1 MARILL
7 ISQVYYPDTSAVSQV
22 LTDLTEDLS
31 RRGHEVLVYSSRY
44 GYEDPS
50 ISFPSQEVR
59 RGVKIIRLWQTGYAK
74 HSKLGR
80 LLNFASFNISMMWRL
95 WMRSRARPEL
105 IIGTTVPPFLS
116 FIGLLRAKMW
126 RRNYCFYAMDLQPEL
141 AIVSG
146 YLDGRS
152 MAAEIFMKMSDFI
165 YRKSDL
171 IVALDR
177 YMASHIIGRG
187 AKPDRVKAIAIWPA
201 MSTRHTGS
209 RPDNPFRQKM
219 KFGEKIV
226 IMYSGNMAVVHPL
239 DTLLEA
245 ALLLRNDER
254 FLFVFIGGGVRKQDV
269 EVFKGDHGLSNIVLL
284 PLQPREEIPIS
295 LGSADLQVVIQGDG
309 CTGYTHPNKVYGAM
323 FIGKPILYI
332 GPKPSHI
339 SDILEQCPGNISVKH
354 GAARELAEK
363 IKIFASAGEEEW
375 SQVGDINGQFAQKN
389 FSRPFLTD
397 QLVREIESIIP

>member
-1 MARILL
+1 M
-7 ISQVYYPDTSAVSQV
+7 
-22 LTDLTEDLS
+22 TDLTEDLS

-50 ISFPSQEVR
+50 VSFPPQEVR
-59 RGVKIIRLWQTGYAK
+59 RGVKIIRLWQTGFAK
-74 HSKLGR
+74 QNKLGR
-80 LLNFASFNISMMWRL
+80 ILNFASFNISMMWRL
-95 WMRSRARPEL
+95 GMTSKARPDL

-152 MAAEIFMKMSDFI
+152 MAAGIFMKMSDFI

-187 AKPDRVKAIAIWPA
+187 ANPDRVKAVAIWPA
-201 MSTRHTGS
+201 MSTWYSGS
-209 RPDNPFRQKM
+209 RRDNPFRQKM
-219 KFGEKIV
+219 GFGEKV
-226 IMYSGNMAVVHPL
+226 VVMYSGNMAVVHPL

-245 ALLLRNDER
+245 ALALKNDER
-254 FLFVFIGGGVRKQDV
+254 FLFVFIGGGVRKQEV
-269 EVFKGDHGLSNIVLL
+269 EVFKRDHGLSNIVLL

-295 LGSADLQVVIQGDG
+295 LGSADLQAVIHGDG

-332 GPKPSHI
+332 GPEPSHI

-354 GAARELAEK
+354 GAARELVER
-363 IKIFASAGEEEW
+363 INIFASSGEQEW
-375 SQVGDINGQFAQKN
+375 ARVGERNQQFVQLH
-389 FSRPFLTD
+389 FSRSVLTD
-397 QLVREIESIIP
+397 QLVREIESIIF